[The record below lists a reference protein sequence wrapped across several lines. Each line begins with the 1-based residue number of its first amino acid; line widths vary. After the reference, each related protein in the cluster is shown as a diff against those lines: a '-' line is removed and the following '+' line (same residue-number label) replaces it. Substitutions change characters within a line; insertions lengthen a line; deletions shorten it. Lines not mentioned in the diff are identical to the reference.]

1 MFSELISKI
10 DEMYGATL
18 LAAIGGSAMYL
29 KVDGGIVDACVTG
42 IVALLVTKAVRGKN
56 EPLEEIK

>member
-1 MFSELISKI
+1 MEVKQTMWSELIGKI

-18 LAAIGGSAMYL
+18 LAVIGGTAMYL

-42 IVALLVTKAVRGKN
+42 IVALLVTKAVRSN
-56 EPLEEIK
+56 ST

>member
-1 MFSELISKI
+1 MWSELIGRL

-18 LAAIGGSAMYL
+18 LAGIGGGAMYY

-42 IVALLVTKAVRGKN
+42 IVALLVVKAVRSQSAGGD
-56 EPLEEIK
+56 

>member
-1 MFSELISKI
+1 MYSDLISKL

-18 LAAIGGSAMYL
+18 LAVIGGSAMYL

-42 IVALLVTKAVRGKN
+42 IVALLVTKAVRAKAD
-56 EPLEEIK
+56 